1 MTLAATEAKVPA
13 MHILRRAFMAGDG
26 RLNLFWRVI
35 LYLLSW
41 WVVFFMAIVVATGVA
56 ALLHWSDSG
65 KNAVTAVVGAA
76 LLLVWTW
83 VYRRWIDRRPWRGI
97 GLTAPSRGVPMMAA
111 GFLAGLVL
119 VGVWFLID
127 LALGWVRV
135 VGDEPATSGLPLAL
149 GFVAVGLLGNMGA
162 GFLEEVGY
170 RGYVLQNLAG
180 PLPLWAAVPLQAV
193 LFAFVVHFNKLSPVL
208 VATAILIGV
217 LFALTRLATGAI
229 WFAIGLHWAY
239 DASQNFFYGL
249 GVNTPPY
256 DHSLLHLEAHG
267 YLASVGGQDP
277 IQVVL
282 IVVAMLGLVLW
293 MQRTG
298 RLRWRWHLDDEGRPV
313 ARRSEV

>member
-1 MTLAATEAKVPA
+1 MTGGAPEATVPA
-13 MHILRRAFMAGDG
+13 MHTLRRAFMADDG
-26 RLNLFWRVI
+26 RLNLAWRVI

-41 WVVFFMAIVVATGVA
+41 WVVFFVAIVVATVVA

-65 KNAVTAVVGAA
+65 KNAVGAVVGSA
-76 LLLVWTW
+76 LLIAWTW
-83 VYRRWIDRRPWRGI
+83 LYRRRIDRRPWPGI
-97 GLTAPSRGVPMMAA
+97 GLTAPSRGVPMIAA
-111 GFLAGLVL
+111 GFITGVVL
-119 VGVWFLID
+119 VGIWFLID

-149 GFVAVGLLGNMGA
+149 GLVAVGLLANMGA
-162 GFLEEVGY
+162 GFLEEIAY
-170 RGYVLQNLAG
+170 RGYVLQNLAVQ
-180 PLPLWAAVPLQAV
+180 LPLWGAVPLQAV

-249 GVNTPPY
+249 GVNAPPY
-256 DHSLLHLEAHG
+256 DHSLLHLQLRG

-282 IVVAMLGLVLW
+282 IAVAVLGLVLW
-293 MQRTG
+293 MRRTG
-298 RLRWRWHLDDEGRPV
+298 RLSWRWHLDDEGLPV
-313 ARRSEV
+313 PHRLVT